1 MACGMASR
9 FLNSL
14 AVLRAG
20 VKNQKESTRASHD
33 GRQSLFRKREEQE
46 KKIPHPG
53 DDRIQAAVAGPDLKR
68 F

>member
-1 MACGMASR
+1 MASR
-9 FLNSL
+9 FLSNL

-20 VKNQKESTRASHD
+20 VKNQKQSTRASRD

-53 DDRIQAAVAGPDLKR
+53 EDRIEAAVADPDLRR